1 MSAGDIRAEVTGTDS
16 THNVHFNWTG
26 RSGTG
31 YFTPSE
37 TGLHKVRDTT
47 RDCNLS
53 FSPFSFIWLAL
64 VLFALLELPNIL
76 HQIPNIQDSPPYSI
90 TWTSVFGCFWLLSS
104 LAAITSSKF
113 PMQGIWRVFDDG
125 KFCRDV
131 LSEMQLQS
139 KLDRI
144 RFSFW
149 SCAWKDLWSPWS
161 NGIPCSFKSSSLKLY
176 KAHPLNILI
185 KP

>member
-53 FSPFSFIWLAL
+53 FSPL
-64 VLFALLELPNIL
+64 VIELISC
-76 HQIPNIQDSPPYSI
+76 HYIIQISDAGYM
-90 TWTSVFGCFWLLSS
+90 
-104 LAAITSSKF
+104 K
-113 PMQGIWRVFDDG
+113 GI
-125 KFCRDV
+125 
-131 LSEMQLQS
+131 
-139 KLDRI
+139 
-144 RFSFW
+144 
-149 SCAWKDLWSPWS
+149 
-161 NGIPCSFKSSSLKLY
+161 
-176 KAHPLNILI
+176 
-185 KP
+185 